1 MEWRSEFA
9 SYNLGRIDGFLRAND
24 RNLIFQ
30 EDLPGWQNARLQ
42 GLRFARTFESFA
54 RSIHQRQ
61 PRCSE
66 RAGSK
71 EKHDRGMNSQVS

>member
-42 GLRFARTFESFA
+42 GLRIFPDIRKLRPVNPLASAEVFRTS
-54 RSIHQRQ
+54 RQ
-61 PRCSE
+61 
-66 RAGSK
+66 
-71 EKHDRGMNSQVS
+71 